1 MQAPVPQRNRRA
13 DRYKQETGVAP
24 SPELLRRAEPAP
36 AEGAV
41 EEGNAPV
48 EAPQQ
53 EAPKAKPTLSLRHKE
68 NDDLAYSGSQ
78 TTDAG
83 NQPAKAKPR
92 VGRNDPC
99 PCGSGKK
106 YKKCCGMGKV

>member
-1 MQAPVPQRNRRA
+1 MTGLMMERFNDIIDVEFTANMENRL
-13 DRYKQETGVAP
+13 D
-24 SPELLRRAEPAP
+24 
-36 AEGAV
+36 AV
-41 EEGNAPV
+41 EEGNAPA

>member
-1 MQAPVPQRNRRA
+1 MYNEFEDYELYAHKRSDKVKWVVSFLLIFVLLA
-13 DRYKQETGVAP
+13 GMIGAWVMLLK
-24 SPELLRRAEPAP
+24 PE
-36 AEGAV
+36 
-41 EEGNAPV
+41 N